1 MKLGSTLSQ
10 AVLCNVNVI
19 GENFIKKTTNVCPYL
34 VKRNTLEHYNSSRYY
49 KSTQQGCKSWSMKN
63 TQKSRLFCWE
73 REREG
78 WMGERERETIHTN
91 QNLLCLDCIHGIQIN
106 YIYQKLI
113 SYDFTPIVLIERG
126 LKTTWVWSK

>member
-49 KSTQQGCKSWSMKN
+49 KSTQQGFKSWSMKN

-73 REREG
+73 RKRG
-78 WMGERERETIHTN
+78 MGETERETIHPN

-113 SYDFTPIVLIERG
+113 SYNFTPIVLIERG
-126 LKTTWVWSK
+126 LKNTWVWSK